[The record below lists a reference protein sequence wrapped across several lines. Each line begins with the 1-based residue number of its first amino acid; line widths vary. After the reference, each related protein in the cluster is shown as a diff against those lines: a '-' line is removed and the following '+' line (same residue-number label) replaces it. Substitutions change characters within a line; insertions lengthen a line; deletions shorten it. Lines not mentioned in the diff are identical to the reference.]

1 MKEEYYTLTTVN
13 KYGIVEE
20 YGESSKQSITIIE
33 VSSDGSVKNKL

>member
-1 MKEEYYTLTTVN
+1 MKEEYYTLITVN
-13 KYGIVEE
+13 NEGLVE